1 MLKGIS
7 PLLSPALLAALSE
20 MGHGD
25 EIVLAD
31 ANFPS
36 ASVAADSKLIRAD
49 GIGMADLLSAILPL
63 FPLDQYDSENFI
75 LMEVVPGDPCV
86 PAIWDEFRSILGKY
100 EPKALPSTLERSAYY
115 NRAKKAY
122 TVVATGERAQYANI
136 ILKKGVVY
144 PE

>member
-7 PLLSPALLAALSE
+7 PLLSPALLAVLSE

-31 ANFPS
+31 ANFPA
-36 ASVAADSKLIRAD
+36 ASVAADSKLVRAD
-49 GIGMADLLSAILPL
+49 GIGMTDLLSAILPL

-86 PAIWDEFRSILGKY
+86 PVIWDEFRSVLGKH
-100 EPKALPSTLERSAYY
+100 EPKVVPSTLERSAYY
-115 NRAKKAY
+115 DRARKAY
-122 TVVATGERAQYANI
+122 AVVATGERAQYSNI

-144 PE
+144 PN

>member
-7 PLLSPALLAALSE
+7 PILSPALLAVLSE

-36 ASVAADSKLIRAD
+36 ASIAKGNRLVRAD
-49 GIGMADLLSAILPL
+49 GIRITDLLSAILPL
-63 FPLDQYDSENFI
+63 FPLDQYNSENFI
-75 LMEVVPGDPCV
+75 LMEVVPGDLCIPT
-86 PAIWDEFRSILGKY
+86 IWDEYRSILEEH
-100 EPKALPSTLERSAYY
+100 EPVVVPSTLERHAYY
-115 NRAKKAY
+115 ERAKNAFA
-122 TVVATGERAQYANI
+122 VVATGERAQYANI

-144 PE
+144 PD